1 MGGEPITITNLIT
14 APKLKEPFPSIPGM
28 WTCPVTGLKV
38 PKNIAANLR
47 YREDLLRKAEHDI
60 GLQEELMRAC
70 HDSILYFVNTFVW
83 TFKQFDVFPDGTM
96 LPAAQSHVPMV
107 TWDIQDIFFDELV
120 DAVETGHDLG
130 IKKSRDMGASWC
142 CLVLLHKY
150 WLFHGDC
157 MMLELSRT
165 EDYVDKTGNPKA
177 LFWKHD
183 YINSWLPE
191 WMCPPGV
198 LPNQPNRTKMHLF
211 NPLMNSIIDGESTTK
226 HAASGDRRKIVLLDE
241 FAKVENGEAMRS
253 ATADVTPCRIVNST
267 PAGAG
272 TEYSDWIN
280 SGRIKV
286 FMLPWYEHPQKGH
299 GRYAERNEKTN
310 EWEIK
315 SPWFNKEVLRRSP
328 KVVAQEIL
336 MQDIESG
343 DVFFNIPNLRQHK
356 DLFARKPES
365 IYNIDFKKNV
375 TNEEI
380 PKIIKTHDTSR
391 ITVKKNSKGSL
402 SLWTKLL
409 LGKVDQNK
417 TYIFGIDTS
426 RGMGASNSIISIL
439 CVETMEKI
447 GEWADANVLPY
458 DFARIIIAIALWIG
472 GTRPRRIPFL
482 IWEKNGPGW
491 EVGKLLVKKY
501 KYPYY
506 YRTRTVGKVTTKA
519 TDKYGYHTSSQ
530 SKRELLQ
537 TLDAAYAQTNYV
549 NHSLL
554 SLDEAERYIEFPGG
568 GVGPAGLARESKSAR
583 LTHGDRVIGDALT
596 LEAVETAPKLRRKAQ
611 KAPFRSVAY
620 RKKLYDEKRK
630 KAKGAGPWRCEFD
643 FEQEILI

>member
-1 MGGEPITITNLIT
+1 MITSLRT
-14 APKLKEPFPSIPGM
+14 APKLKTPFPNIEPF
-28 WTCPVTGLKV
+28 WTCPITGLVV
-38 PKNIAANLR
+38 PKDIEANLR
-47 YREDLLRKAEHDI
+47 YREQLLRKAEYSI
-60 GLQEELMRAC
+60 SLQEELMKAC
-70 HDSILYFVNTFVW
+70 HDSILYFVNVFVF
-83 TFKQFDVFPDGTM
+83 TFKQFDVFPDGSM

-107 TWDIQDIFFDELV
+107 TWEIQDEFFTELV

-142 CLVLLHKY
+142 CLVLLHWY
-150 WLFHGDC
+150 WLFHEDC
-157 MMLELSRT
+157 MLLELSRT
-165 EDYVDKTGNPKA
+165 EDYVDKTGNPKS

-183 YINSWLPE
+183 YINSWLPD

-198 LPNQPNRTKMHLF
+198 KLGEPNRTKMHLF
-211 NPLMNSIIDGESTTK
+211 NPLMNSIIDGESTTR

-280 SGRIKV
+280 SGQIKV
-286 FMLPWYEHPQKGH
+286 FMLPWYEHPDKGR

-343 DVFFNIPNLRQHK
+343 DVFFSTPNLKQHR
-356 DLFARKPES
+356 DLFGRRPLS
-365 IYNIDFKKNV
+365 VYNIDFKKDV
-375 TNEEI
+375 TNEMI
-380 PKIIKTHDTSR
+380 PKIIKTRDTSKL
-391 ITVKKNSKGSL
+391 TVKKTNKGSL
-402 SLWTKLL
+402 ALWVELL
-409 LGKVDQNK
+409 LGRVDQNK

-426 RGMGASNSIISIL
+426 KGMGASNSVVSIL
-439 CVETMEKI
+439 CVETMEKV

-458 DFARIIIAIALWIG
+458 DFARIIVAIALWVG
-472 GTRPRRIPFL
+472 GGRPRRMPLL

-491 EVGKLLVKKY
+491 ELGKLLVKKHL
-501 KYPYY
+501 YPYY
-506 YRTRTVGKVTTKA
+506 YRTRKTGIVGMKV
-519 TDKYGYHTSSQ
+519 TDKYGYHTSAQ
-530 SKRELLQ
+530 SKQELLQ
-537 TLDAAYAQTNYV
+537 LLDNAYAQTNYV
-549 NHSLL
+549 NHSFLA
-554 SLDEAERYIEFPGG
+554 LDEATRYIYYPGG

-596 LEAVETAPKLRRKAQ
+596 LEAAETAPKLRRK
-611 KAPFRSVAY
+611 KRGAPFRSIAH
-620 RKKLYDEKRK
+620 RKKLYDAKK
-630 KAKGAGPWRCEFD
+630 KAGKNRKPWCHRFD
-643 FEQEILI
+643 FNRELKCQQIL

>member
-1 MGGEPITITNLIT
+1 MTITNLTT
-14 APKLKEPFPSIPGM
+14 APRLKAPFPAIDPF
-28 WTCPVTGLKV
+28 WTCSKTGLIV
-38 PKNIAANLR
+38 PKGIEANLR
-47 YREDLLRKAEHDI
+47 YRENLLRKAEYDI

-70 HDSILYFVNTFVW
+70 RDSILYFVNTFVW
-83 TFKQFDVFPDGTM
+83 TFKQFDVLFDGSM
-96 LPAAQSHVPMV
+96 IPAIRSHVPMV
-107 TWDIQDIFFDELV
+107 TWGIQDEFFGELE

-150 WLFHGDC
+150 WLFHEDC
-157 MMLELSRT
+157 MSLELSRT
-165 EDYVDKTGNPKA
+165 EDYVDKTGNPKS

-198 LPNQPNRTKMHLF
+198 KLGEPNRTKMHLF
-211 NPLMNSIIDGESTTK
+211 NPLMNSIIDGESTTR

-280 SGRIKV
+280 SGQIKV
-286 FMLPWYEHPQKGH
+286 FMLPWYEHPDKGR
-299 GRYAERNEKTN
+299 GRYVERNEKTN

-328 KVVAQEIL
+328 KIVAQEIL

-343 DVFFNIPNLRQHK
+343 DVFFSIPNLKQHK
-356 DLFARKPES
+356 DLFSRKPLS
-365 IYNIDFKKNV
+365 RYNIDFKKSV
-375 TNEEI
+375 TTEEL
-380 PKIIKTHDTSR
+380 PKIIKTRDTSKL
-391 ITVKKNSKGSL
+391 TVKKTTKGSL
-402 SLWTKLL
+402 SLWTDLL

-426 RGMGASNSIISIL
+426 KGMGASNSVISIL

-458 DFARIIIAIALWIG
+458 DFARIIIAIAMWIG

-491 EVGKLLVKKY
+491 ELGRLLVKKY
-501 KYPYY
+501 HYPYF
-506 YRTRTVGKVTTKA
+506 YRKRISGKVGTKI
-519 TDKYGYHTSSQ
+519 TDVYGWHTSRQ

-537 TLDAAYAQTNYV
+537 LLDNAYAQSNYV
-549 NHSLL
+549 NHSRLA
-554 SLDEAERYIEFPGG
+554 LDEAERYIEYPGG
-568 GVGPAGLARESKSAR
+568 GIGPAGLARESNSAR
-583 LTHGDRVIGDALT
+583 LTHGDRVMGDALT
-596 LEAVETAPKLRRKAQ
+596 LEAVETAPKLRRKKQ

-620 RKKLYDEKRK
+620 RNQLREKKK
-630 KAKGAGPWRCEFD
+630 KAEKNRKPWQHRYNFSED
-643 FEQEILI
+643 AVI